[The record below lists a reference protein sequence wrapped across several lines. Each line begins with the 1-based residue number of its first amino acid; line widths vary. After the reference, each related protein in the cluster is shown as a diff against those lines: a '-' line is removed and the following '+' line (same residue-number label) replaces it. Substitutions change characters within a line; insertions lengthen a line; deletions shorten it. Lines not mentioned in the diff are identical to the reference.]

1 MKNTRRV
8 TTLESKFPL
17 MAVEDG
23 YIISKDADLTATFRV
38 DLPEIYTITATEY
51 EIIHAAWVKAI
62 NVLPDYSVIH
72 KQDWYLEQ
80 KYNVDFEKEMTSL
93 ERASELFFNERPFI
107 HHECYLYVTKTTK
120 QRSRMHSNFS
130 TLCRGNIIPKE
141 VNKESFIQFRE
152 SVEQFQKILDDS
164 GFIKLER
171 LTEEELIGTE
181 QAVGLIEK
189 KCYST
194 Y

>member
-38 DLPEIYTITATEY
+38 DLPEIYTITAAEY

-80 KYNVDFEKEMTSL
+80 KYKVDFEKEMTSL
-93 ERASELFFNERPFI
+93 ERSSELFLMNA
-107 HHECYLYVTKTTK
+107 L
-120 QRSRMHSNFS
+120 
-130 TLCRGNIIPKE
+130 
-141 VNKESFIQFRE
+141 SFITNA
-152 SVEQFQKILDDS
+152 IC
-164 GFIKLER
+164 
-171 LTEEELIGTE
+171 T
-181 QAVGLIEK
+181 
-189 KCYST
+189 
-194 Y
+194 

>member
-38 DLPEIYTITATEY
+38 DLPEIYTITAAEY

-80 KYNVDFEKEMTSL
+80 KYKVDFEKEMTSL
-93 ERASELFFNERPFI
+93 ERSSELFFNERPFI

-120 QRSRMHSNFS
+120 QRSRMQSNFS

-141 VNKESFIQFRE
+141 GNKESFI
-152 SVEQFQKILDDS
+152 
-164 GFIKLER
+164 
-171 LTEEELIGTE
+171 
-181 QAVGLIEK
+181 
-189 KCYST
+189 
-194 Y
+194 